1 MKNIFKKTISI
12 ILVSLMLL
20 SSLAFASC
28 EDKGN
33 TVKVGII
40 QYMSH
45 PSLDNCRE
53 GIVSVLESTGLTSGK
68 KIVIEVQTGSA
79 SSAESDCSTYAKN
92 MVAAGYDMIIA
103 IATPAACS
111 AFAAVEGTDIPLV
124 FCAVSDPVQAKLVKT
139 NEEPSYG
146 ATGTS
151 DLLDFKHQIELIKE
165 FQPNVKSIGV
175 LYTTSEANSVSQLKS
190 FTEIANSFNIEVVPQ
205 GIQSASEIPAAASA
219 LCAKVD
225 CVNNFTDNNVVTNLS
240 VLLEAARNAGI
251 PVYGSEEEQVKNG
264 CLASVSIDYVS
275 LGKDTG
281 DIAVRILNGE
291 SVNSIPVKSISEA
304 APIING
310 EVADSLN
317 ISIPEKYSNATT
329 VGTNK

>member
-1 MKNIFKKTISI
+1 MKNTLKKFTAI
-12 ILVSLMLL
+12 ILLALVIL
-20 SSLAFASC
+20 SAFSFASC
-28 EDKGN
+28 ESKGN
-33 TVKVGII
+33 VVKVGII

-45 PSLDNCRE
+45 PSLDNCRD
-53 GIVSVLESTGLTSGK
+53 GIVSVLENAELTTGK
-68 KIVIEVQTGSA
+68 KIEIEIQTGSSA
-79 SSAESDCSTYAKN
+79 SAESDCSTYAKN

-111 AFAAVEGTDIPLV
+111 AFAAVEGTGIPLV
-124 FCAVSDPVQAKLVKT
+124 FCAVSDPVQAKLVKS
-139 NEEPSYG
+139 NESPSYG

-151 DLLDFKHQIELIKE
+151 DLLDFKHQLELIKA
-165 FQPNVKSIGV
+165 FQPDVKSIGV
-175 LYTTSEANSVSQLKS
+175 LYTTSEANSVSQLQS
-190 FTEIANSFNIEVVPQ
+190 FTEIANTFGVEVVPQ
-205 GIQSASEIPAAASA
+205 GIQSASEIPAAAAA

-240 VLLEAARNAGI
+240 VLLEAARAAGI

-291 SVNSIPVKSISEA
+291 DVNSIPVKSISEA
-304 APIING
+304 TPIING
-310 EVADSLN
+310 EVADALN
-317 ISIPEKYSNATT
+317 IAIPEKFKNAAT

>member
-12 ILVSLMLL
+12 ILISLILL
-20 SSLAFASC
+20 SSIAFASC

-53 GIVSVLESTGLTSGK
+53 GIVSVLESTNLTSGK

-190 FTEIANSFNIEVVPQ
+190 FTEIASSFNIEVVPQ

-317 ISIPEKYSNATT
+317 ISIPEKYSNATI

>member
-1 MKNIFKKTISI
+1 MKNTYKRIISVVLVAI
-12 ILVSLMLL
+12 IVF
-20 SSLAFASC
+20 SSLALTSC
-28 EDKGN
+28 RGN
-33 TVKVGII
+33 GDTVTVGII

-53 GIVSVLESTGLTSGK
+53 GIVSVLESAQLTSGK
-68 KIVIEVQTGSA
+68 KINIEVQTGSA
-79 SSAESDCSTYAKN
+79 ASAENDCSTYAKN
-92 MVAAGYDMIIA
+92 MVALGYDMIIA

-111 AFAAVEGTDIPLV
+111 AFAAVEGTGIPLV
-124 FCAVSDPVQAKLVKT
+124 FCAVSDPVQAKLVKS
-139 NEEPSYG
+139 NDSPSYG

-151 DLLDFKHQIELIKE
+151 DLLDFNHQIDLIKA
-165 FQPNVKSIGV
+165 FQPDVKSIGV
-175 LYTTSEANSVSQLKS
+175 LYTTSEANSVSQLQS
-190 FTEIANSFNIEVVPQ
+190 FTAIADTFGIEVVAQ
-205 GIQSASEIPAAASA
+205 GIQSASEIPAAAAA
-219 LCAKVD
+219 LCSKVD

-240 VLLEAARNAGI
+240 VLLDAARNAGI

-291 SVNSIPVKSISEA
+291 NANDIPVKSISEA

-310 EVADSLN
+310 EVADALN
-317 ISIPEKYSNATT
+317 IAIPEKYKNAAT

>member
-1 MKNIFKKTISI
+1 MKTIIKKITAI
-12 ILVSLMLL
+12 ILISVVII
-20 SSLAFASC
+20 SSFSFASC
-28 EDKGN
+28 EDKSN

-53 GIVSVLESTGLTSGK
+53 GIISVLEKAELASGK
-68 KIVIEVQTGSA
+68 KISIEVQTGSS

-111 AFAAVEGTDIPLV
+111 AFAAIEGTGIPLV
-124 FCAVSDPVQAKLVKT
+124 FCAVSDPVQAKLVKS
-139 NEEPSYG
+139 NESPTYG

-151 DLLDFKHQIELIKE
+151 DLLDFKHQIELIKA
-165 FQPNVKSIGV
+165 FQPDVKSIGV
-175 LYTTSEANSVSQLKS
+175 LYTTSEANSVSQLQS
-190 FTEIANSFNIEVVPQ
+190 FTEIANTFGIEVVPQ

-219 LCAKVD
+219 LCSRVD

-264 CLASVSIDYVS
+264 CIASVSIDYVS

-291 SVNSIPVKSISEA
+291 DINSIPVKSISEA
-304 APIING
+304 SPIING
-310 EVADSLN
+310 EVADALN
-317 ISIPEKYSNATT
+317 ITIPEKYKDVPT

>member
-1 MKNIFKKTISI
+1 ME
-12 ILVSLMLL
+12 ILVHYGSEGFL
-20 SSLAFASC
+20 SR
-28 EDKGN
+28 EDQS
-33 TVKVGII
+33 GIF
-40 QYMSH
+40 YS
-45 PSLDNCRE
+45 S
-53 GIVSVLESTGLTSGK
+53 
-68 KIVIEVQTGSA
+68 QTTHQDQGHFL
-79 SSAESDCSTYAKN
+79 C
-92 MVAAGYDMIIA
+92 
-103 IATPAACS
+103 
-111 AFAAVEGTDIPLV
+111 AAVEGTEIPLV
-124 FCAVSDPVQAKLVKT
+124 FCAVSDPVQAKLVKS
-139 NEEPSYG
+139 NENPTYG

-151 DLLDFKHQIELIKE
+151 DLLDFNHQLELIKA
-165 FQPNVKSIGV
+165 FQPDVKSIGV
-175 LYTTSEANSVSQLKS
+175 LYTTSEANSVSQLQS
-190 FTEIANSFNIEVVPQ
+190 FTEIANTFGIEVVPQ

-240 VLLEAARNAGI
+240 VLLEAARTAGI

-291 SVNSIPVKSISEA
+291 SANNIPVKLISEA

-310 EVADSLN
+310 EVADALN
-317 ISIPEKYSNATT
+317 ITIPEKYSNATT

>member
-1 MKNIFKKTISI
+1 MKTIIKKITAI
-12 ILVSLMLL
+12 ILISVVII
-20 SSLAFASC
+20 SSFSFASC
-28 EDKGN
+28 EDKSN

-53 GIVSVLESTGLTSGK
+53 GIVSVLEKAELASGK
-68 KIVIEVQTGSA
+68 KISIEVQTGSS

-111 AFAAVEGTDIPLV
+111 AFAAIEGNGIPLV
-124 FCAVSDPVQAKLVKT
+124 FCAVSDPVQAKLVKS
-139 NEEPSYG
+139 NESPTYG

-151 DLLDFKHQIELIKE
+151 DLLDFKHQIELIKA
-165 FQPNVKSIGV
+165 FQPDVKSIGV
-175 LYTTSEANSVSQLKS
+175 LYTTSEANSVSQLQS
-190 FTEIANSFNIEVVPQ
+190 FTEIANTFGIEVVPQ

-219 LCAKVD
+219 LCSKVD

-264 CLASVSIDYVS
+264 CIASVSIDYVS

-291 SVNSIPVKSISEA
+291 DINSIPVKSISEA
-304 APIING
+304 SPIING
-310 EVADSLN
+310 EVADALN
-317 ISIPEKYSNATT
+317 ITIPEKYKDVST